1 MSKEPYI
8 QDNKGGMIIFGGAA
22 LAFIIAGFFGF
33 TNYEYDFLIGKL
45 FYAACIGMVWAL
57 AVGNLLTACN
67 EEYRKNAPVSDKIMT
82 LASVLY
88 PVLFY
93 VGWDFYTDRFLVQH
107 PAIRAYCALFV
118 PALIIFGIR
127 FLVKYFD
134 KNYED

>member
-22 LAFIIAGFFGF
+22 LAFIIAGIFGF
-33 TNYEYDFLIGKL
+33 TAYEHDFLIGKL
-45 FYAACIGMVWAL
+45 FYAACIGIVWAL
-57 AVGNLLTACN
+57 AVANLLTACN

-82 LASVLY
+82 LASMFY

-93 VGWDFYTDRFLVQH
+93 VGWNFYTDRFLVQH
-107 PAIRAYCALFV
+107 PAVRAYCALFV
-118 PALIIFGIR
+118 PCLIIFGIR